1 MTGIRAQYE
10 FSVLN
15 HEGRIR
21 EYARQSLSENSRKA
35 LTGDLRHFTDW
46 GGNIPA
52 NPETI
57 SRYISDHAEV
67 HSIATIKRRLASI
80 SKAHNMSGYDNPVSS
95 ELVKMVMRGVQRQHG
110 KPQRQAAPILK
121 EDLTVM
127 LSHTP
132 DNLKGQRDKALLI
145 LGFCAALRRS
155 ELVGIQAQDL
165 EFNAQGL
172 ILTITRSKT
181 DASGT
186 GEKIAI
192 PYGRGKICPVKL
204 VCLWLENSG
213 IENGPLFV
221 SFRKGNIPTGERLS
235 DRAVSD
241 IIKHYAAKAGLNPE
255 RHSGHSLR
263 SGLATSA
270 AMHGVSSWKIR
281 AQTRHKSDAMLAR
294 YIRDGDMFT
303 DNAAGS
309 LF

>member
-1 MTGIRAQYE
+1 MREVIGQNQGTITSNVER
-10 FSVLN
+10 V
-15 HEGRIR
+15 R
-21 EYARQSLSENSRKA
+21 EYAKQSLSENSRRA
-35 LTGDLRHFTDW
+35 LAGDLEQFAAW

-52 NPETI
+52 DPKTI

-80 SKAHNMSGYDNPVSS
+80 SKAHNMGGYDNPVQN
-95 ELVKMVMRGVQRQHG
+95 ELVKMVLRGVQRQHG
-110 KPQRQAAPILK
+110 KPQRQATPILK

-127 LSHTP
+127 LSHAP
-132 DNLKGQRDKALLI
+132 DNLKGDRDRALLI

-155 ELVGIQAQDL
+155 ELVSVQVEDL

-172 ILTITRSKT
+172 VLTIPRSKT
-181 DASGT
+181 DASGA
-186 GEKIAI
+186 GEKIGV
-192 PYGRGKICPVKL
+192 PFGRGKTCPAGL
-204 VCLWLENSG
+204 VRLWLEKSG
-213 IENGPLFV
+213 RETGPLFV
-221 SFRKGNIPTGERLS
+221 SFRKGGTMTDQQLS
-235 DRAVSD
+235 DRAISD
-241 IIKHYAAKAGLNPE
+241 IIKHYAAKAGLPPE

-303 DNAAGS
+303 GNAAA